1 MKWLNSGKLHCAT
14 LFAICLQSEAWSCPK
29 PSKPSAVINVIE
41 GLKLTSLLHSHS
53 TKAPCYCFQG
63 MKHCIKLF
71 STTSSN
77 HLKTSLPT
85 KCFWNSYGVSV
96 SELRSDLGHQGIVY
110 WCEWCDAV
118 CAPWITEH
126 PDTPAPSCQVTWC
139 ASLQI
144 WQIWQLAVLST
155 LGRASAIQLILQLSW
170 WHLSPGV
177 VFECLWH
184 GAQMRWHHS
193 ADSGSTG
200 CNFDVCKESYQEGNT
215 MEIYRTINEWDDY
228 DHLMSWYPELPNNL
242 WYSVCSLAVSMH
254 KSISHAGWGRRR
266 KQCCEV
272 TKNRFSDFVFAR
284 QRHCVC
290 ILMLLNF

>member
-1 MKWLNSGKLHCAT
+1 MPFRIFLRSFYMLLPLSANAHPIGEMVWNGWTQANYTVC
-14 LFAICLQSEAWSCPK
+14 ICLQSEAWSCPK
-29 PSKPSAVINVIE
+29 PSKPFAVINVIE

-63 MKHCIKLF
+63 MKHCMKLF

-126 PDTPAPSCQVTWC
+126 PGTPAPSCQVTWC

-170 WHLSPGV
+170 
-177 VFECLWH
+177 
-184 GAQMRWHHS
+184 
-193 ADSGSTG
+193 
-200 CNFDVCKESYQEGNT
+200 
-215 MEIYRTINEWDDY
+215 
-228 DHLMSWYPELPNNL
+228 
-242 WYSVCSLAVSMH
+242 
-254 KSISHAGWGRRR
+254 
-266 KQCCEV
+266 
-272 TKNRFSDFVFAR
+272 
-284 QRHCVC
+284 
-290 ILMLLNF
+290 